1 MVATAGDTMN
11 KIYKFIAGGSRVTP
25 VGIVI
30 AIAAALSL
38 GTSSHEWAAPVYLA
52 ILLLTLA
59 VSTAEPVQ

>member
-1 MVATAGDTMN
+1 MN

-25 VGIVI
+25 AGIVI

-38 GTSSHEWAAPVYLA
+38 RTVSHEWGAPIYVA